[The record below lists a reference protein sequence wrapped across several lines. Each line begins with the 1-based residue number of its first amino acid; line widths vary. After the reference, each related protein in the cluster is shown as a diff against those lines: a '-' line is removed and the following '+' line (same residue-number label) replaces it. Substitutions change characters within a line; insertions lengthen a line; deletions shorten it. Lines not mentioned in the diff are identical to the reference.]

1 MKAWLVP
8 NPLPRLSREQL
19 FVLCSPFL
27 AAAFMAG
34 CSSSSSSYFPLEHSR
49 WWYYEIIETILDERR
64 DSRYVVVNSGKG
76 VLDSRDVF
84 LQSAQITS
92 LDYLRYKG
100 DGVERI
106 ASRRPGMT
114 GIVREVSTRVV
125 LPDTLEPGRKWRVST
140 TLGLIESR
148 TFARTDRVVVRRYPV
163 EIEKTIVANDASV
176 RVEAGYFD
184 DCIRVE
190 SEGRAVISTD
200 RGNSQAS
207 VLVRVTEWYA
217 KDVGLVRLK
226 RVESADSPF
235 LKTGTQ
241 TWELAAYGS

>member
-1 MKAWLVP
+1 MKAWPVP
-8 NPLPRLSREQL
+8 NRPPRLSRLQL
-19 FVLCSPFL
+19 LALCSSFF

-49 WWYYEIIETILDERR
+49 WWYYEISETILDERR
-64 DSRYVVVNSGKG
+64 NSRYVVVNSGKG

-114 GIVREVSTRVV
+114 GIVREVSTRVI
-125 LPDTLEPGRKWRVST
+125 LPDTLEPGRKWHVST

-163 EIEKTIVANDASV
+163 EIEKTIAANDASV

-190 SEGRAVISTD
+190 SEGRAVIGTD
-200 RGNSQAS
+200 RGNSQAL

-217 KDVGLVRLK
+217 KDVGLVRLE

-241 TWELAAYGS
+241 TWELADYGS